1 MDTDTQPATE
11 YKHHL
16 RIREAGLIEDGNIT
30 IDIYSQGGSLF
41 GLQTLIDAQSTTE
54 QLGVTTTYKN
64 NLGTGRI
71 EVTFPQASAADAAAK
86 LDAMI
91 ATHAD
96 HVVSGSF
103 AGALANAVPPVE
115 IKTVRAL

>member
-1 MDTDTQPATE
+1 MDTVEQPATE

-16 RIREAGLIEDGNIT
+16 RIREAGLIENGNIT
-30 IDIYSQGGSLF
+30 VDIYSQGGSLF
-41 GLQTLIDAQSTTE
+41 GLQALIDAQSTE
-54 QLGVTTTYKN
+54 QQLGVTTAYKN

-71 EVTFPQASAADAAAK
+71 EVTLPLSNAADAAAK

-103 AGALANAVPPVE
+103 TDAVTNAVPPVE
-115 IKTVRAL
+115 IKTTRAL